1 MENMKEKQHFV
12 LVHGACHGAWCWYK
26 LVNLLKVAGHRATA
40 LDLGASGVNS
50 KQLNDVV
57 SVSDY
62 VQPLMQFMASIPND
76 EKVILVGHSYA
87 GLCISLAMEAFPGK
101 ISLAVFISAYL
112 PNHTSPPGILIQEYF
127 KRTPVESLLDCQ
139 FTFGQCPDEN
149 YKPITSAIFGPE
161 YMKSK
166 LYKNCQAEDLELAK
180 MLVRPTRLFLEEL
193 SKEGVLTEANYGS
206 VNRVSI
212 LCEEDE
218 VMEEEFQRWMIKNS
232 PTQQV
237 ISIKEVGHMV
247 MLSKPQELCNCLLKL
262 QTKFDGFK

>member
-112 PNHTSPPGILIQEYF
+112 PNHTSPPGILIQE
-127 KRTPVESLLDCQ
+127 
-139 FTFGQCPDEN
+139 
-149 YKPITSAIFGPE
+149 
-161 YMKSK
+161 
-166 LYKNCQAEDLELAK
+166 DLELAK